1 MTGPTAESDLLPHR
15 LRQAQEKEK
24 ADASFRSVANI
35 TGVTSIT
42 AAAIPTE
49 STALKPPSTAPATY
63 LHQAR
68 RRHRPSPLPRRSQP
82 LSPLF
87 LPVLHRSPLNLSCGP
102 PKPFGRPSSPDQLGP
117 KPDAPPPTSVLE
129 PSVTPVLASPP
140 ARKARAP
147 AGGGSTSAVI
157 GPGDFSSP
165 TDFELRSGC
174 ISGTL

>member
-24 ADASFRSVANI
+24 ADASFRSGANI

-49 STALKPPSTAPATY
+49 STALKPPSTATRY
-63 LHQAR
+63 L
-68 RRHRPSPLPRRSQP
+68 P
-82 LSPLF
+82 
-87 LPVLHRSPLNLSCGP
+87 
-102 PKPFGRPSSPDQLGP
+102 PSSTTA
-117 KPDAPPPTSVLE
+117 APPIPSATALAATVPALSTRAAPITAKPVVWSPRAIWTSLE
-129 PSVTPVLASPP
+129 PRSVRTNARCSPSDLPSVTPVLASPP

-157 GPGDFSSP
+157 RPGDFSSP

-174 ISGTL
+174 ISGTP